1 MTSTTPNTPART
13 TDRQR
18 VSRSLRVGLVEGVLN
33 PDDECVDEDA
43 DRQAVEDTHPRPD
56 INTTPSPTD
65 NGLES

>member
-1 MTSTTPNTPART
+1 
-13 TDRQR
+13 